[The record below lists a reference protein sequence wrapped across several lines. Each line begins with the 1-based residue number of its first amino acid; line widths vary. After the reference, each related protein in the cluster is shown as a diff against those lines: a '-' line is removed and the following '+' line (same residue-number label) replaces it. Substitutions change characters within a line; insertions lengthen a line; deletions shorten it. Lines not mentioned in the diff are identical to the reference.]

1 MRQRAEVSTP
11 TEMIPH
17 DRRGKSRGGGGRRAL
32 ETKEKSKASSKKKER
47 LNGGVGNGTGATKKS
62 RNKSSSAAADKG
74 RVAAW
79 LDGIDPAVSP
89 QEEIIPPNPSVV
101 RDLDDLSFEDEQ
113 SAVVG
118 RSPLATAASLF
129 SLYPDSP
136 STPGGALTFNVQPD
150 VTGDSNHEDKSCIG
164 CSQSTF
170 IRIRAHRNFGT
181 GYDSLAFTYLMFLR
195 SRCY

>member
-11 TEMIPH
+11 TETIPQ
-17 DRRGKSRGGGGRRAL
+17 DRRGKSRRGGSGRRI
-32 ETKEKSKASSKKKER
+32 ETKEKSKASSSKKKER

-79 LDGIDPAVSP
+79 LDGIDPAVPP

-150 VTGDSNHEDKSCIG
+150 VTGDSNHEDKVVSAAPTSRSSGFAC
-164 CSQSTF
+164 F
-170 IRIRAHRNFGT
+170 H
-181 GYDSLAFTYLMFLR
+181 LMFLR